1 MGRELRYSCPKC
13 EFGISIQKTFN
24 KKFMIACSKCGLQDI
39 VDYAKNIDEVYLEF
53 LARYDCGQTPDKKE
67 MHSQLKEEGIIRDKK
82 EIESMIGNNTPDSIT
97 RDVLFS
103 NKDYIS
109 YYKTI
114 KEPEPEFGLP
124 VDEMGLSDGVTQ
136 YLHEKNIARFYKF
149 QEDAILEIISGAN
162 VVITAPTASG
172 KTEAFAI
179 PVIHKIAKDVKSGTI
194 SAVFVY
200 PTKAL
205 SRDQLPKIQ
214 EIAKRA
220 GLSAAVF
227 DGDTK
232 QKERL
237 EILDN
242 PPNIIV
248 TNFDVIHYHLMYRTK
263 FASLLMST
271 QFLIVDEAHVYSG
284 IFGSNV
290 HYIIKRLKRV
300 CKKIQFVAASA
311 TLDNALEFCEH
322 LFGEK
327 MHLVAGSGKKGE
339 TDFVMIFPSL
349 RTQRALT
356 IDLLEKL
363 VTKKHKTMVFSNS
376 HLNSELVAMQAK
388 KKKIDIRVHR
398 AGLMANYRSF
408 VEKSFKDDKIMS
420 ISCTPTLELGIDVGN
435 VDGVISS
442 TIPVNRLMQR
452 IGRAARKGQ
461 RGFAFLA
468 LGNDPISQYYKNHPD
483 NYFEDVEKTYIDPK
497 NPFVEEFHVLAMA
510 CDKPIVKHELSEH
523 SEAIQKHVDS
533 GRLVLQENRY
543 VPNYDSIK
551 EMLEEYSIR
560 GIGKSIDI
568 FYNDKKLG
576 ERVLPMALE
585 ELHESAIYFLAG
597 TRYKV
602 KEFDYPQK
610 QYAKLAAIP
619 RDYPYYTKALTEEWP
634 TIETVYEKRRAFGI
648 EVYFCKLHIQ
658 KQVYGYVNIELGQEV
673 TQGQKVLLE
682 KPLEYDFVTKGIVI
696 HAPKPSSQM
705 ESSENPEYVEA
716 SGYHATEHIIIEGSN
731 MVTGGVSQDLGGISL
746 GTSGLIFIY
755 DGAIGGNGASKALY
769 DRLEKAFERSLSI
782 VKECPCNN
790 EAGCPRCTF
799 SYRCGNNNEF
809 LHKKASQEI
818 LQKINDGEITE
829 IIEPTE
835 GDKPL
840 V

>member
-1 MGRELRYSCPKC
+1 
-13 EFGISIQKTFN
+13 
-24 KKFMIACSKCGLQDI
+24 MIVCSKCGLEDI
-39 VDYAKNIDEVYLEF
+39 VDYVKNMDEVYLEF
-53 LARYDCGQTPDKKE
+53 LARFDSGQTPDKKE
-67 MHSQLKEEGIIRDKK
+67 MNLQLKENGIVRDTK
-82 EIESMIGNNTPDSIT
+82 EIEMMIGNASPDAIT
-97 RDVLFS
+97 REILFS
-103 NKDYIS
+103 KNDYVS

-114 KEPEPEFGLP
+114 KEPEPKLGLP
-124 VDEMGLSDGVTQ
+124 VDEMGLSEGIAK
-136 YLHEKNIARFYKF
+136 YLQEKKITNFYKF
-149 QEDAILEIISGAN
+149 QEEAILEIISGNN
-162 VVITAPTASG
+162 VIITAPTASG
-172 KTEAFAI
+172 KTEAFTI
-179 PVIHKIAKDVKSGTI
+179 PVIHKVAKQGKSGI
-194 SAVFVY
+194 VSAVFVY

-205 SRDQLPKIQ
+205 SRDQLPKIK
-214 EIAKRA
+214 EIASKV
-220 GLSAAVF
+220 GISVAVF

-237 EILDN
+237 EIIDK
-242 PPNIIV
+242 PPSIIV
-248 TNFDVIHYHLMYRTK
+248 TNFDVLHYHMMYKTK
-263 FASLLMST
+263 FASLLST
-271 QFLIVDEAHVYSG
+271 IEFLVVDETHVYSG

-290 HYIIKRLKRV
+290 HYIIKRLKRL

-311 TLDNALEFCEH
+311 TLDNALDFCQQ

-327 MHLVAGSGKKGE
+327 MFLVNGSGKKGE
-339 TDFVMIFPSL
+339 TDFVIIFPSL

-356 IDLLEKL
+356 IDLLDKL
-363 VTKKHKTMVFSNS
+363 VKKKHKTMVFSNS
-376 HLNSELVAMQAK
+376 HLNAELVAIQAK

-398 AGLMANYRSF
+398 AGLMSNYRNF
-408 VEKSFKDDKIMS
+408 VEKSFKDNKVMS

-483 NYFEDVEKTYIDPK
+483 NYFEDVEKTYIDTK

-510 CDKPIVKHELSEH
+510 CDKPIVKHELTEH
-523 SEAIQKHVDS
+523 SQIIQEHIELGK
-533 GRLVLQENRY
+533 LFLQDNRY
-543 VPNYDSIK
+543 VPNYEVIK
-551 EMLEEYSIR
+551 NTLEEYAIR
-560 GIGKSIDI
+560 GIGRSIDI
-568 FYNDKKLG
+568 FYNEKKVG
-576 ERVLPMALE
+576 ERVLPLALE
-585 ELHESAIYFLAG
+585 ELHESAVYFLAG

-610 QYAKLAAIP
+610 QFAKITSLP
-619 RDYPYYTKALTEEWP
+619 HDYPYYTKSLTEEWP
-634 TIETVYEKRRAFGI
+634 TIETILEKRRAFGI

-658 KQVYGYVNIELGQEV
+658 KKVFGYVNIELGQEI
-673 TQGQKVLLE
+673 TQGQKVLLD

-696 HAPKPSSQM
+696 HAPKPDEQM
-705 ESSENPEYVEA
+705 QSSENPEYVEA

-746 GTSGLIFIY
+746 GASGLIFIY
-755 DGAIGGNGASKALY
+755 DGAIGGNGASRALY
-769 DRLEKAFERSLSI
+769 DRLEKAFERSLLI

-809 LHKKASQEI
+809 LHKIAAREI
-818 LQKINDGEITE
+818 LQKINDGIITD
-829 IIEPTE
+829 IVDPIE

>member
-1 MGRELRYSCPKC
+1 
-13 EFGISIQKTFN
+13 
-24 KKFMIACSKCGLQDI
+24 MIICSKCGLEDI
-39 VDYAKNIDEVYLEF
+39 VDYVKNIDEVYLEF
-53 LARYDCGQTPDKKE
+53 LARFDSGQTPDKKE
-67 MHSQLKEEGIIRDKK
+67 MNLQLKEEGIIRDKK
-82 EIESMIGNNTPDSIT
+82 EIELMIGSASPDIIT
-97 RDVLFS
+97 REVLFS
-103 NKDYIS
+103 KNDYVS

-114 KEPEPEFGLP
+114 KEPEPELGLP
-124 VDEMGLSDGVTQ
+124 VDEMGLSENITK
-136 YLHEKNIARFYKF
+136 YLQGKKITNFYKF
-149 QEDAILEIISGAN
+149 QEESILEVISGN
-162 VVITAPTASG
+162 NIIITAPTASG
-172 KTEAFAI
+172 KTEAFTI
-179 PVIHKIAKDVKSGTI
+179 PVIHKITKEGKSGI
-194 SAVFVY
+194 VSAVFVY

-205 SRDQLPKIQ
+205 SRDQLPKIR
-214 EIAKRA
+214 EIASKV
-220 GLSAAVF
+220 GISVAVF

-232 QKERL
+232 QKERI
-237 EILDN
+237 EILND

-248 TNFDVIHYHLMYRTK
+248 TNFDVLHYHMMYRTK
-263 FASLLMST
+263 FAALLST
-271 QFLIVDEAHVYSG
+271 IKFLIVDEAHVYSG

-290 HYIIKRLKRV
+290 HYIIKRLKRI

-311 TLDNALEFCEH
+311 TLDNALDFCQQ

-327 MHLVAGSGKKGE
+327 MHLVTGSGKKGE

-356 IDLLEKL
+356 IDLLDKL
-363 VTKKHKTMVFSNS
+363 VKKKHKTMVFSNS
-376 HLNSELVAMQAK
+376 HLNAELVAMQAK

-398 AGLMANYRSF
+398 AGLMSKYRNF
-408 VEKSFKDDKIMS
+408 VETSFKEDKIIS

-483 NYFEDVEKTYIDPK
+483 NYFEDVEKTYIDTK

-510 CDKPIVKHELSEH
+510 CDKPIVKHELTEH
-523 SEAIQKHVDS
+523 SEIIQEHIELGK
-533 GRLVLQENRY
+533 LFLQDNRY
-543 VPNYDSIK
+543 VPNYEVIK
-551 EMLEEYSIR
+551 NTLEEYSIR
-560 GIGKSIDI
+560 GIGRSIDI
-568 FYNDKKLG
+568 FYNEKKVG
-576 ERVLPMALE
+576 ERVLPLALE

-610 QYAKLAAIP
+610 QFAKITSLP
-619 RDYPYYTKALTEEWP
+619 HDYPYYTKSLTEEWP
-634 TIETVYEKRRAFGI
+634 TIETILEKRRAFGI

-658 KQVYGYVNIELGQEV
+658 KKVFGYVNIELGQEI
-673 TQGQKVLLE
+673 TQGQKVLLD

-696 HAPKPSSQM
+696 HAPKPDEQM
-705 ESSENPEYVEA
+705 QSSENPEYVEA

-746 GTSGLIFIY
+746 GASGLIFIY
-755 DGAIGGNGASKALY
+755 DGAIGGNGASRALY
-769 DRLEKAFERSLSI
+769 DRLEKAFERSLLI

-809 LHKKASQEI
+809 LHKIAAREI
-818 LQKINDGEITE
+818 LQKINDGITTD
-829 IIEPTE
+829 IVDPIE